1 MSIRNLQ
8 RSKNLKKLKLS
19 RQQISERALEIAK
32 QMVEH
37 GGYKNAVAGVGRMK
51 ILAQAVNDCYWEEK
65 RSMGEEYEEYYLL
78 HGDQKVKDRAVE

>member
-8 RSKNLKKLKLS
+8 RSKKLKKLKLS

-32 QMVEH
+32 QMIDH
-37 GGYKNAVAGVGRMK
+37 GGYKNAVAGIGRMK
-51 ILAQAVNDCYWEEK
+51 ILAQAVNDGYWEEK

-78 HGDQKVKDRAVE
+78 HGDQNVKSRAVE